1 MPDCKHVALRS
12 YTAYSVET
20 DRFGFIGNA
29 STYDVYDSFLP
40 QYAVAF
46 QKGKAAGVM
55 CSYTS
60 LRITA
65 ADAPATQP
73 PPPAYPSCASEFLLN
88 NMVREQWG
96 REEALIVTDCEAT
109 ASMYQHNH
117 LAPDVADASAK
128 SINAGVDL
136 NTGYPFFQHGGLNSS
151 LAAGTVDLATID
163 RALNRSLLWK
173 FHLGLFDD
181 PKTQRYLLRS
191 SRTRTLSRSQAVHF
205 APERCPAQ
213 VFRYLLVLGAGCA
226 SGTRS

>member
-1 MPDCKHVALRS
+1 M
-12 YTAYSVET
+12 ET

-46 QKGKAAGVM
+46 QSGKAAGVM

-60 LRITA
+60 LRIA
-65 ADAPATQP
+65 DADAPATQP
-73 PPPAYPSCASEFLLN
+73 PAPAHPSCASDFLLN
-88 NMVREQWG
+88 HMVRQEWG
-96 REEALIVTDCEAT
+96 QEEALIVTDCEAT

-117 LAPDVADASAK
+117 LATDVADASAK

-151 LAAGTVDLATID
+151 LTAGTIDLATID

-173 FHLGLFDD
+173 FRLGLGKSFQH
-181 PKTQRYLLRS
+181 PGVRR
-191 SRTRTLSRSQAVHF
+191 
-205 APERCPAQ
+205 
-213 VFRYLLVLGAGCA
+213 GA
-226 SGTRS
+226 